1 MNIAIIGSGP
11 SAFYT
16 IQGLLRECETVK
28 LDIFEMQPAP
38 FGLVR
43 YGVAPDHQKT
53 KNITRLFA
61 KYLSEENVSFYGN
74 LNIGKDINISFLSD
88 LYDVVIIS
96 TGSANDRTLNIKGS
110 ELNGVFGSSEFVGS

>member
-16 IQGLLRECETVK
+16 IQSLLREDIKVQI
-28 LDIFEMQPAP
+28 DIFEKHPAP

-53 KNITRLFA
+53 KNIMKKKL
-61 KYLSEENVSFYGN
+61 
-74 LNIGKDINISFLSD
+74 ISCFLSNLPFKVKIAFATLLNTENS
-88 LYDVVIIS
+88 LYSNIIPFLS
-96 TGSANDRTLNIKGS
+96 RRWFNAK
-110 ELNGVFGSSEFVGS
+110 

>member
-16 IQGLLRECETVK
+16 IQGLLRECETIK

-53 KNITRLFA
+53 KNIIRLFA
-61 KYLSEENVSFYGN
+61 KYLADFTFRVELIRG
-74 LNIGKDINISFLSD
+74 IMKSFLPIN
-88 LYDVVIIS
+88 LF
-96 TGSANDRTLNIKGS
+96 LNHTTVCPFCRAFLRRPLFFLVQKPM
-110 ELNGVFGSSEFVGS
+110 

>member
-16 IQGLLRECETVK
+16 IQSFLRENPSTNIDVFEK
-28 LDIFEMQPAP
+28 LPAP

-53 KNITRLFA
+53 KNIIRLFT
-61 KYLSEENVSFYGN
+61 KYLYENNVNYYGN
-74 LNIGKDINISFLSD
+74 VEIGKTIALETLSNM
-88 LYDVVIIS
+88 YDAVV
-96 TGSANDRTLNIKGS
+96 
-110 ELNGVFGSSEFVGS
+110 VSSGAPED

>member
-16 IQGLLRECETVK
+16 VQSFLRETLQLILMFLKK
-28 LDIFEMQPAP
+28 LPAP

-53 KNITRLFA
+53 KNIIRLLQSIYM
-61 KYLSEENVSFYGN
+61 K
-74 LNIGKDINISFLSD
+74 IM
-88 LYDVVIIS
+88 
-96 TGSANDRTLNIKGS
+96 
-110 ELNGVFGSSEFVGS
+110 

>member
-16 IQGLLRECETVK
+16 VQSFLRENPSTNIDVFEK
-28 LDIFEMQPAP
+28 LPAP

-53 KNITRLFA
+53 KI
-61 KYLSEENVSFYGN
+61 
-74 LNIGKDINISFLSD
+74 
-88 LYDVVIIS
+88 
-96 TGSANDRTLNIKGS
+96 
-110 ELNGVFGSSEFVGS
+110 